1 MKTLNEISGKNPFK
15 VPENYFEDVNAKII
29 AKAAISEP
37 EVKKRGFYRRLK
49 PLFAVAA
56 SVTILIAL
64 TIISVKVFSPEVRM
78 RNISGITMEEFTE
91 SYLEEIDLLVLEEN
105 VDQLTLNGNISDL
118 SNRDIIDY
126 LILENISANDIYEI
140 L

>member
-15 VPENYFEDVNAKII
+15 IPDNYFEDVNAKII
-29 AKAAISEP
+29 AEAVITEP
-37 EVKKRGFYRRLK
+37 EIQTRGLYRRLR
-49 PLFAVAA
+49 PLIAVAA
-56 SVTILIAL
+56 SVTIFFAL
-64 TIISVKVFSPEVRM
+64 TILSVKVFSPDAGM

-105 VDQLTLNGNISDL
+105 ADPLTLNGIVSDL
-118 SNRDIIDY
+118 SSKEIIDY
-126 LILENISANDIYEI
+126 LLLENISANDIYEI

>member
-15 VPENYFEDVNAKII
+15 IPDNYFEDVNAKII
-29 AKAAISEP
+29 AEAAITEP
-37 EVKKRGFYRRLK
+37 EIQTRGLYRRLR
-49 PLFAVAA
+49 PLIAVAA
-56 SVTILIAL
+56 SVTIFFAL
-64 TIISVKVFSPEVRM
+64 TILSVKVFSPDAGM

-105 VDQLTLNGNISDL
+105 ADPLTLNGIVSDL
-118 SNRDIIDY
+118 SSKEIIDY
-126 LILENISANDIYEI
+126 LLLENISANDIYEI